1 MWEIYCKPMQRW
13 ALKHPRITGGEWV
26 PLWKSVEDSYKW
38 TVTVLGG
45 SPCKE
50 VFKKTYP
57 TEDEARRMAELL
69 RATAFP
75 CPEVFYPNPEPLR
88 AAL

>member
-13 ALKHPRITGGEWV
+13 VLKHPRITGGEWV
-26 PLWKSVEDSYKW
+26 PLWESVEDSYKW

-45 SPCKE
+45 RPKKE

-57 TEDEARRMAELL
+57 NEDSARKMAEFF
-69 RATAFP
+69 RTSVFP
-75 CPEVFYPNPEPLR
+75 SAEVFYPNPEPFR